1 MKRFYL
7 LVALIC
13 LIVLSL
19 KSVQNWNIY
28 TNITHIY
35 DAVEIDDKLYLA
47 TWGGLVEFDIPNKIF
62 TRTRTNIDGLSD
74 IDIRA
79 VDYLEGYGQL
89 LSGTYNNGIDRL
101 QGDDFLIPL
110 TETIGLASNTVN
122 EIVHNDSLIF
132 VATKFG
138 LSVFKLEEGFP
149 FPLLIDNFDID
160 KGLSANNI
168 TSLQLSETGYLFC
181 GSEAGIDYV
190 QIDQLESV
198 NAWQAIN
205 TENSPLPDNNINS
218 LSVNSDQLAIGCRQG
233 IARVQVPQFTDWIIY
248 EEVVQDTFAS
258 IYPVFLDSGNN
269 IWFSYGY
276 WEEVNLN
283 IMENGNIA
291 LGKLN
296 AQGELQQWTAAQLG
310 FPTEK
315 IMKLQERENGQ
326 IIILTWGNSLI
337 FSVNEDWV
345 NYEANSVS
353 ASLVREIKIDQDQK
367 LWTCSGYIPP
377 ESNPPLPRGT
387 AGVSCLDDGYWYNYS
402 ADNTPLLSD
411 NIFSIET
418 DNLNNKWFGAWY
430 IQSSNPYGWQ
440 DGISILNESDDS
452 WSFITSSDGIRN
464 NAIADLFLDD
474 ANRMWVCSLGG
485 SNGGISV
492 IDLEDYSIITTFD
505 LYESDSRDPLVA
517 HIGQQK
523 KYFGGRFSGLRI
535 WNDDSIPE
543 DDGFYWSIPPFSD
556 LQSGK
561 INDIITIEV
570 NGREELWVASDNGLF
585 NLAWSTYFNDQ
596 GSFLWYKYGTV
607 IKRKAW
613 YNNSWFGADEPSP
626 EFWYIEGQE
635 RIYASVPTFPT
646 ALLADP
652 FNQIWIGSD
661 NSGISVYDL
670 QRDTFTNYNMS
681 NSPLISNRITD
692 FAYDEF
698 SGILYIGTDRGL
710 HSVEIGIPGYA
721 NKVTDLSKALVY
733 PNPFYP
739 ERGEILRIENKGE
752 MAMPRGKTECRIYDL
767 SGDLVNILNK
777 DVYEQFSW
785 DGNNKSGKKCSS
797 GVYFYV
803 ISTPDGQTL
812 KGKIILVR

>member
-168 TSLQLSETGYLFC
+168 SSLQLSETGYLFC

-367 LWTCSGYIPP
+367 LAPATGY
-377 ESNPPLPRGT
+377 
-387 AGVSCLDDGYWYNYS
+387 
-402 ADNTPLLSD
+402 
-411 NIFSIET
+411 
-418 DNLNNKWFGAWY
+418 
-430 IQSSNPYGWQ
+430 
-440 DGISILNESDDS
+440 
-452 WSFITSSDGIRN
+452 
-464 NAIADLFLDD
+464 
-474 ANRMWVCSLGG
+474 
-485 SNGGISV
+485 
-492 IDLEDYSIITTFD
+492 
-505 LYESDSRDPLVA
+505 SRC
-517 HIGQQK
+517 
-523 KYFGGRFSGLRI
+523 F
-535 WNDDSIPE
+535 
-543 DDGFYWSIPPFSD
+543 
-556 LQSGK
+556 
-561 INDIITIEV
+561 
-570 NGREELWVASDNGLF
+570 
-585 NLAWSTYFNDQ
+585 
-596 GSFLWYKYGTV
+596 
-607 IKRKAW
+607 
-613 YNNSWFGADEPSP
+613 
-626 EFWYIEGQE
+626 
-635 RIYASVPTFPT
+635 
-646 ALLADP
+646 
-652 FNQIWIGSD
+652 
-661 NSGISVYDL
+661 
-670 QRDTFTNYNMS
+670 
-681 NSPLISNRITD
+681 
-692 FAYDEF
+692 
-698 SGILYIGTDRGL
+698 
-710 HSVEIGIPGYA
+710 
-721 NKVTDLSKALVY
+721 
-733 PNPFYP
+733 
-739 ERGEILRIENKGE
+739 
-752 MAMPRGKTECRIYDL
+752 L
-767 SGDLVNILNK
+767 SG
-777 DVYEQFSW
+777 
-785 DGNNKSGKKCSS
+785 
-797 GVYFYV
+797 
-803 ISTPDGQTL
+803 
-812 KGKIILVR
+812 